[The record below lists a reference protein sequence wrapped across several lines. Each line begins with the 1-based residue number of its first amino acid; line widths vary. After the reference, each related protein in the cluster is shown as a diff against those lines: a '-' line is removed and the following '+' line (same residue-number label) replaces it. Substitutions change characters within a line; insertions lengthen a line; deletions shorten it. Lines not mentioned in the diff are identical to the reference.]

1 MSTKKM
7 IGFTKVDLPHG
18 WMGNMSAFPIKYGN
32 KIWKTSEA
40 LFQALRFEDEE
51 IIELIRNEKS
61 PMSAKMKAKK
71 HKAKMILEPR
81 SEQDLENMRLVID
94 LKLAQHPELARKLL
108 ITGDAYI
115 YENIEKR
122 NSVSSRFWGAMF
134 KDNEMIGENW
144 LGKIL
149 MEKRDQLI

>member
-7 IGFTKVDLPHG
+7 IGFTSVKLPHG

-40 LFQALRFEDEE
+40 LFQALRFDDEE

-71 HKAKMILEPR
+71 HKAKMVLEPH
-81 SEQDLENMRLVID
+81 SEQDLENMRMVID

-108 ITGDAYI
+108 ITGYAYI
-115 YENIEKR
+115 YENIGKR
-122 NSVSSRFWGAMF
+122 NSVSGRFWGAIF
-134 KDNEMIGENW
+134 KDGEMIGENW

-149 MEKRDQLI
+149 MEKREQLI

>member
-18 WMGNMSAFPIKYGN
+18 WMGNMSAYPIKYGN

-40 LFQALRFEDEE
+40 LFQALRFDDEE
-51 IIELIRNEKS
+51 IIELIRNYPS
-61 PMSAKMKAKK
+61 PMSAKMKARK
-71 HKAKMILEPR
+71 HKAKIVLEPR

-94 LKLAQHPELARKLL
+94 LKLVQHPELARKLL
-108 ITGDAYI
+108 ITGNAYI

-122 NSVSSRFWGAMF
+122 KSVSGRFWGAIF

-149 MEKRDQLI
+149 MVKRDQLI